1 MRALINKRPSV
12 ASVLSIIALFA
23 ALGGTSYAAAT
34 ISGKQ
39 VKNGSLTG
47 ADIKNN
53 SVGGADVKESKLGQV
68 PSAAKATQATN
79 ADQATQA
86 QKATTA
92 DSANTVP
99 DNSITGAK
107 VADRSLGAADVALA
121 NGSPTRGP
129 AVDPGERLLLRPGA
143 RPARTWRVRRSRSA
157 PRDGAAFSN
166 GGLSLH
172 VAKSNIQTSFRL
184 VACNVTGAA
193 INPAPPTFDYT
204 AIK

>member
-53 SVGGADVKESKLGQV
+53 SVGGADVKESKLGKV

-79 ADQATQA
+79 ADQATLA

-92 DSANTVP
+92 DSANTVA

-121 NGSPTRGP
+121 NGSPTVDLPSIP
-129 AVDPGERLLLRPGA
+129 ANDCGYAVVPAGQNLAGA
-143 RPARTWRVRRSRSA
+143 TVSVSA
-157 PRDGAAFSN
+157 RDGAAFSN

-172 VAKSNIQTSFRL
+172 AAKSNIQTSFRL
-184 VACNVTGAA
+184 VACNVTGVA
-193 INPAPPTFDYT
+193 INPASAEFDYT